1 MSHFKGPK
9 ESMVLTLA
17 LENIFCMLNEEFT
30 SIS

>member
-9 ESMVLTLA
+9 ESKVLTLA
-17 LENIFCMLNEEFT
+17 LVNISCMLNEEFT